1 MVGSIPQIFLSWH
14 ILWRLVAA
22 FCIPYFLLAMLT
34 TASSSGINE
43 MLGELPPPK
52 VGLVNQAAVP
62 MDLLTELRAKTSLQI
77 IKEEDDLLSGVE
89 NDSLDIGLSFDQS
102 TVDSSYQG
110 NIRVYYNSMQ
120 NVRAVRK
127 VFKLIDDYENQLV
140 AQNLSN
146 VELDEH
152 LINPI
157 VLDEQDTFDQLLLL
171 GEVIN
176 NARGGISNVL
186 NFFFLL
192 LVLWL
197 VRQMV
202 LRAHLYAPK
211 RFGRNLCW
219 MVLGTTLG
227 SVLVFWGVQV
237 GLDIEQSGMIKSL
250 INNLRSLILIDKLY
264 PTLLLWVP
272 TWLFCIGLLGVIMS
286 ASSTNVGG
294 HGRTFWAVVSV
305 HVAAMFA
312 FVGGKTITMTALVLP
327 IINIFRLGQHTLRGE
342 LDWGNWSIA
351 FGATWFWALVVLV
364 IWWRL
369 HKRSSLTG

>member
-1 MVGSIPQIFLSWH
+1 MVGSISQIFLSWH

-34 TASSSGINE
+34 TASTDGINE

-62 MDLLTELRAKTSLQI
+62 IDLLQTLRAKTSLQI
-77 IKEEDDLLSGVE
+77 LNEDDDLLVGVE

-102 TVDSSYQG
+102 TVDSAYRG
-110 NIRVYYNSMQ
+110 NIRVYYNSIQ
-120 NVRAVRK
+120 NVRAVRQ
-127 VFKLIDDYENQLV
+127 VFKLIDNYENQLI
-140 AQNLSN
+140 AQNLSR
-146 VELDEH
+146 VELDEN
-152 LINPI
+152 LVNPI

-171 GEVIN
+171 GKVISR
-176 NARGGISNVL
+176 ARGGISNVL

-202 LRAHLYAPK
+202 LRSHLYAPK

-219 MVLGTTLG
+219 MILGTTVG
-227 SVLVFWGVQV
+227 SVLVFWGVQL
-237 GLDIEQSGMIKSL
+237 GLDVEQSGIIKSL
-250 INNLRSLILIDKLY
+250 INNLRNLILLDKLY

-286 ASSTNVGG
+286 ASATNVGG
-294 HGRTFWAVVSV
+294 HGRTFWAVIVV
-305 HVAAMFA
+305 HIVAMFG
-312 FVGGKTITMTALVLP
+312 FVGGKTIAMTALLLP
-327 IINIFRLGQHTLRGE
+327 IVNIFRLGQHTLKGE
-342 LDWGNWSIA
+342 LDWGNWGIA
-351 FGATWFWALVVLV
+351 FGATWLWALVVL
-364 IWWRL
+364 ILWWRL

>member
-1 MVGSIPQIFLSWH
+1 
-14 ILWRLVAA
+14 
-22 FCIPYFLLAMLT
+22 
-34 TASSSGINE
+34 
-43 MLGELPPPK
+43 
-52 VGLVNQAAVP
+52 
-62 MDLLTELRAKTSLQI
+62 
-77 IKEEDDLLSGVE
+77 
-89 NDSLDIGLSFDQS
+89 
-102 TVDSSYQG
+102 
-110 NIRVYYNSMQ
+110 MQ

-127 VFKLIDDYENQLV
+127 VFKLIDNYENQLV

>member
-1 MVGSIPQIFLSWH
+1 MTGSIPQIFLSWH

-34 TASSSGINE
+34 TASADGINE

-52 VGLVNQAAVP
+52 VGVVNQAAVP
-62 MDLLTELRAKTSLQI
+62 MDLLTELRSKTSLQI
-77 IKEEDDLLSGVE
+77 LKEDEDLLTGVE
-89 NDSLDIGLSFDQS
+89 SDSLDMGLSFDPS
-102 TVDSSYQG
+102 TVDSAYQG
-110 NIRVYYNSMQ
+110 TIRVYYNSMR

-127 VFKLIDDYENQLV
+127 VFNLIDDYENQLI
-140 AQNLSN
+140 AQNLSR
-146 VELDEH
+146 VELDKN

-171 GEVIN
+171 GEVIS

-202 LRAHLYAPK
+202 VRSHLYAPK
-211 RFGRNLCW
+211 RFGRNLFW
-219 MVLGTTLG
+219 IVLGTTVG

-237 GLDIEQSGMIKSL
+237 GLDIEQSGLLKSL
-250 INNLRSLILIDKLY
+250 INNLRNLILPEKVY
-264 PTLLLWVP
+264 PILLLWVP

-286 ASSTNVGG
+286 ASATNVGG

-305 HVAAMFA
+305 HVVAIFA
-312 FVGGKTITMTALVLP
+312 FVGGKTISMMALLLP
-327 IINIFRLGQHTLRGE
+327 INNIFRLGQHTLRGE
-342 LDWGNWSIA
+342 LDWGNWGIA
-351 FGATWFWALVVLV
+351 FGATWLWAMVVLV